1 MSATSA
7 AMLSEEELDTDVQRA
22 ISGAEEMLQ
31 QAAATG
37 GEKAVELRSRAQQQ
51 LRALRERLQV
61 AQSAVVER
69 GKLAARVTDD
79 YAHDHP
85 WRVVVA
91 AAGVGVLIGLL
102 INRR

>member
-7 AMLSEEELDTDVQRA
+7 AMLSEEQLDTDVQRA

-37 GEKAVELRSRAQQQ
+37 GEKGVELRSRALQQ

-69 GKLAARVTDD
+69 GKLALPLARKNRWTIFSV
-79 YAHDHP
+79 P
-85 WRVVVA
+85 
-91 AAGVGVLIGLL
+91 LIVRDGRTKPDQTHVS
-102 INRR
+102 NS